1 MPCGVPCDRLPCNNR
16 CEKPLPCGHRCP
28 SVCGETCPPQKFC
41 VECKDPE
48 TMAMQVD
55 MIMMASL
62 GETDVDDDPIL
73 VLSCGHALTMATLDG
88 MMEMGTYYK
97 QRLDPATGNTLYI
110 AKLALPGNEVKQV
123 SCPIC
128 RKPIMQLL
136 RYGRRI
142 KDAQLSMR
150 LKKYQILQVN
160 SMADVKDQ
168 FDVARAQLER
178 GRNNFVLALAVGRA
192 YAAYASHPPPAESR
206 RLGKYALESDQFPN
220 SDFLTIDKT
229 YSIPSEQCTAWLKH
243 ILPITYVVQ
252 KLDEIIRRAA
262 MPPTKQLFEAA
273 VSRLYRLEESRP
285 SNGTKQDAV
294 STMLKECMRNCG
306 LPADGNVGSSYVE
319 SLAEKTN
326 TLLLVLSEAT
336 TALEQAGTMSGWYW
350 FVQDLR
356 NCCSVYNDI
365 TMDMALMGHFDRRAA
380 YSRVTLLEIL
390 CGHVNWMG
398 RRPLPVNEADR
409 QVRLRRANS
418 LMERFV
424 VEVEEL
430 RATCPLGIKHDC
442 LDRAG
447 KIEKR
452 MAVALKMARGEINQP
467 LTKTEKLEV
476 FRAMQATLGGS
487 GHWYRCQNGHTYVIG
502 DCGMA
507 MQASRCP
514 ECGAAVGG
522 GSHQLLSNNSLDT
535 TYEAFYRQ

>member
-1 MPCGVPCDRLPCNNR
+1 M
-16 CEKPLPCGHRCP
+16 
-28 SVCGETCPPQKFC
+28 
-41 VECKDPE
+41 DP
-48 TMAMQVD
+48 M
-55 MIMMASL
+55 
-62 GETDVDDDPIL
+62 TD
-73 VLSCGHALTMATLDG
+73 
-88 MMEMGTYYK
+88 
-97 QRLDPATGNTLYI
+97 NTLYI

-150 LKKYQILQVN
+150 LKKYQILQEN
-160 SMADVKDQ
+160 SIADVKDQ

-178 GRNNFVLALAVGRA
+178 GRNNFVLALTVGRA
-192 YAAYASHPPPAESR
+192 YVAYASPPPPAESR
-206 RLGKYALESDQFPN
+206 RLGKHALESDQFPN
-220 SDFLTIDKT
+220 SDFWTIDKM

-243 ILPITYVVQ
+243 ILPMTYLVQ

-273 VSRLYRLEESRP
+273 VSRLYRLQESRP
-285 SNGTKQDAV
+285 SNGTEQDAV
-294 STMLKECMRNCG
+294 STILKECMRNCG
-306 LPADGNVGSSYVE
+306 LPTDGNVGSSYVE

-326 TLLLVLSEAT
+326 ALLLVLSEAT

-356 NCCSVYNDI
+356 NCSSVYNDI
-365 TMDMALMGHFDRRAA
+365 TMDMALMGRFDRRAA

-390 CGHVNWMG
+390 CG
-398 RRPLPVNEADR
+398 
-409 QVRLRRANS
+409 
-418 LMERFV
+418 
-424 VEVEEL
+424 
-430 RATCPLGIKHDC
+430 
-442 LDRAG
+442 

-452 MAVALKMARGEINQP
+452 MAVALNMARGEINQP

-507 MQASRCP
+507 MQESRCP

-535 TYEAFYRQ
+535 TYEAFYR